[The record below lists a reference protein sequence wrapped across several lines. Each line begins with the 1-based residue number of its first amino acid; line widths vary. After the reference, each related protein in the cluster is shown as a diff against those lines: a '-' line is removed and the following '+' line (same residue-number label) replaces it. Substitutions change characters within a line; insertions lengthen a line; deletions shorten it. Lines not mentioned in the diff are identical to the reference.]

1 MIVMSSAREAGKK
14 EKPTA
19 CLPAAA
25 GLRRQ
30 APKPCRGYQLKNG
43 DKARAG
49 NCIEGM

>member
-1 MIVMSSAREAGKK
+1 MIVTPWAHEAGKK

-30 APKPCRGYQLKNG
+30 APKPCRGYQQCE
-43 DKARAG
+43 RWTG